1 MLEENSQT
9 SKCKNLIFE
18 ERMYG
23 KCSQEKTEKD
33 FQAQTPQTL
42 EKDPRPEK
50 KEKVKRP
57 FPGKEVLG
65 KVFSVSG

>member
-1 MLEENSQT
+1 
-9 SKCKNLIFE
+9 
-18 ERMYG
+18 MYG
-23 KCSQEKTEKD
+23 KCSQEKTKKD

-65 KVFSVSG
+65 KVFSVSGWRACQPALSVPSRP